1 MLPPLLIVLCAGPH
15 SLHHN
20 TPTPWLSPP
29 SSSSSS
35 SSTPPRQYDVAVLYY
50 GEDDGPAEAYAPHT
64 VHFERVRGP
73 KWSLLR
79 AFLKDHRALWSAYT
93 FVAFPD
99 DDLAMTP
106 DDWNRLVDIGQTY
119 QLDVFQPAIVPPAS
133 DPTAPVSRYIQHTHV
148 MPASRSGFKD
158 ILRFVDM
165 VEIMVPVFRKEA
177 LEVCTTSRTSRSSRS
192 SRPLQRRP
200 RRTRPQQSR
209 EGGGRGGRG
218 TRLTHRRH
226 RPNHHHPKTAKPSL
240 PQHAQHAILT
250 DPILRSGWGVDYALP
265 QTVLPCRRYD
275 LSPTDPYHT
284 TQTTYNYAVVDAVV
298 VEHTRPLGVVNG
310 NTLRSSFYQTFRIDP
325 EREMHQV
332 MRKWRAKRRA
342 PRTLRHVPEPVD
354 YSYVKRSAQA
364 SVPPLYQVYQVGR
377 QSRRLRQPY
386 DTIELPT
393 FLQSNL
399 NRETQ
404 HVQRNRNRNRNRNPN
419 HNPNHNHKSNPIQ
432 WSDFYYKLGYGFHAR
447 IHNNTLT
454 VLHDLGSFQ
463 SRNWNTVQMLHEVL
477 QRYSFGTVDI
487 ELLVCTD
494 DKVRT
499 PDHIDTAGIPI
510 LVMAKKPHQTYLT
523 YPDHTFYT
531 WNEAHT
537 RSWERERTEIQQA
550 CATRYATTT
559 MVKRPTAFF
568 RGNLNTSYLRKT
580 LADRCRRMEAAR
592 GREGGG
598 HVVPLDVKGVDVSA
612 PTSSSSSS
620 SSTSSSTSSFTTLTD
635 RAQYAYL
642 LHLPGRSYAAR
653 LKYLLATN
661 SDVIYVKKSN
671 AHEYREFWY
680 DGLRP
685 GVNCWMVRDRN
696 RYDIHDNPQPTHSK
710 HSKHHS
716 KRYRKT
722 RSCKSNRTRTNRV
735 TSTTPRYRDNEV
747 VEDVVEMVK
756 RGERLGEEGKREK
769 REREDGKREDTLVNL
784 LEWRGYWGRVL
795 GVLKCCR

>member
-1 MLPPLLIVLCAGPH
+1 MPPPLLIVLCAGPH

-35 SSTPPRQYDVAVLYY
+35 SSSSSTPPRQYDVAVLYY
-50 GEDDGPAEAYAPHT
+50 GEDNGPAEAYVPHT

-177 LEVCTTSRTSRSSRS
+177 LEVCTTSRSSGS
-192 SRPLQRRP
+192 SRPLQRRYRRP
-200 RRTRPQQSR
+200 RKSQ
-209 EGGGRGGRG
+209 EGGGRGA
-218 TRLTHRRH
+218 RLTHRRH
-226 RPNHHHPKTAKPSL
+226 RPNRHHPKTATPSL
-240 PQHAQHAILT
+240 HAQQAILT

-364 SVPPLYQVYQVGR
+364 SVPPRYQVYQVGR
-377 QSRRLRQPY
+377 QSRHRRQPY

-404 HVQRNRNRNRNRNPN
+404 HVQRNRNRNRNRNP
-419 HNPNHNHKSNPIQ
+419 IQ
-432 WSDFYYKLGYGFHAR
+432 WSNYYYKLGYGFHAR

-499 PDHIDTAGIPI
+499 PDHVDTAGIPI

-537 RSWERERTEIQQA
+537 RSWERERAEIQQA
-550 CATRYATTT
+550 CATRYATTAI
-559 MVKRPTAFF
+559 VKRPTAFF

-592 GREGGG
+592 GRVGGD

-612 PTSSSSSS
+612 PDSSSSPSL
-620 SSTSSSTSSFTTLTD
+620 SSTSSFTTLTD
-635 RAQYAYL
+635 HAQYAYL

-661 SDVIYVKKSN
+661 SDVIYVQKSN

-685 GVNCWMVRDRN
+685 GVNCWVVRDRN
-696 RYDIHDNPQPTHSK
+696 RYDIHDNPQPTR
-710 HSKHHS
+710 SKHHS
-716 KRYRKT
+716 KT
-722 RSCKSNRTRTNRV
+722 RTCKSNRTRTNRV
-735 TSTTPRYRDNEV
+735 TSTTARYRDNEV
-747 VEDVVEMVK
+747 VEDVMEIVK
-756 RGERLGEEGKREK
+756 RGERLGEEGKRE
-769 REREDGKREDTLVNL
+769 GEDTLVNL

-795 GVLKCCR
+795 GVLLHNKT